1 MGSLSWLLLAV
12 LLVVLPG
19 GECKDRV
26 ESVTHYGVKI
36 GFWFLLGVSLGVYF
50 QARIDLKEL
59 LRPVIDV
66 LLYGL
71 LIAVAVYALFTI
83 GELVENVL

>member
-1 MGSLSWLLLAV
+1 
-12 LLVVLPG
+12 
-19 GECKDRV
+19 V
-26 ESVTHYGVKI
+26 ESFTHYGVKI

-59 LRPVIDV
+59 LRPIIDV

-71 LIAVAVYALFTI
+71 LIAVAVWGLFTI